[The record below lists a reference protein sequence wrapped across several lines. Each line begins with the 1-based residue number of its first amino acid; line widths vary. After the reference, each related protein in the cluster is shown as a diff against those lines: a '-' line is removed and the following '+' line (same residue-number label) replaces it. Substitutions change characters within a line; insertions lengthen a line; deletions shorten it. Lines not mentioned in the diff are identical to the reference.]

1 MDIIDKCIF
10 TKCPMKSNCLRF
22 DKKLRKGQV
31 TIFKYNNGCVNYWNK
46 NHALIK
52 QL

>member
-10 TKCPMKSNCLRF
+10 VECDLKENCFRF
-22 DKKLRKGQV
+22 GKKLHEGQV
-31 TIFKYNNGCVNYWNK
+31 TIFKYNNGCVNFWDK
-46 NHALIK
+46 KHTPVK